1 MAIASRKRAEQAKG
15 TPVASVS
22 VAAAE
27 VVAAETDAQDHAEW
41 AKAEAILDAMNK
53 VRTAPAAEGT
63 AKAPEDAKEALD
75 LAEWAKA
82 EAILD
87 GIEQVRAADPS
98 AATSDEAAASPPSP
112 EPAKAPPTPPVAAAK
127 GSLADSAQQEMLVK
141 VPVADVFGVVTDFAK
156 YPKWVTGLKKVDIL
170 EVDEKGRGQVA
181 EFSAGAFGL
190 SISYTLSYTFD
201 EPEEVSWISIAGG
214 VKSIIGQYRLTA
226 AEGGTRVQYRL
237 DVDAGF
243 GIPGPIRKG
252 VTKLVIGAALPDLKR
267 YLESGKYK

>member
-1 MAIASRKRAEQAKG
+1 
-15 TPVASVS
+15 
-22 VAAAE
+22 
-27 VVAAETDAQDHAEW
+27 
-41 AKAEAILDAMNK
+41 
-53 VRTAPAAEGT
+53 
-63 AKAPEDAKEALD
+63 
-75 LAEWAKA
+75 
-82 EAILD
+82 
-87 GIEQVRAADPS
+87 VRAADPS
-98 AATSDEAAASPPSP
+98 AATSDEASASPPSP
-112 EPAKAPPTPPVAAAK
+112 APAKAPPPPPVAAAK
-127 GSLADSAQQEMLVK
+127 GSLEDSAQQEMLVK

-156 YPKWVTGLKKVDIL
+156 YPKWVTGLKKVEIL
-170 EVDEKGRGQVA
+170 EVDEKGRGKVA

-226 AEGGTRVQYRL
+226 VEGGTRVQYRL